1 MSLSRAATIL
11 LAVFALTAVPV
22 SAQPPVNFSGT
33 WQLDKSRSVL
43 PPSIPSSGDMTMI
56 IDHKGDTL
64 KIERRAEFMGMHRTF
79 KSTYFTDGREV
90 SNPAPRSQTIVSK
103 SRWEGS
109 TLVTESKGTK
119 VRDGETDE
127 STDIKKLDENGKVLV
142 IDLTVK
148 RLGKEPEKARSVY
161 VKKEGDAKK

>member
-1 MSLSRAATIL
+1 MNLSRVAAIVL
-11 LAVFALTAVPV
+11 GVFVLAGLPAFAE
-22 SAQPPVNFSGT
+22 PPVNFSGT

-43 PPSIPSSGDMTMI
+43 PPSIPSSGDMSMV

-79 KSTYFTDGREV
+79 KATYYTDGREV
-90 SNPAPRSQTIVSK
+90 SNPAPRGQTIVSK
-103 SRWEGS
+103 SHWDGS
-109 TLVTESKGTK
+109 NLVTVSRGTK

-127 STDIKKLDENGKVLV
+127 STDVKKLEEDGKVMV

-148 RLGKEPEKARSVY
+148 RLGKEPEKAHSVY
-161 VKKEGDAKK
+161 VKK